1 MLRFGY
7 TCERIRV
14 YAGGHT
20 MYILYAVN
28 LKEMGKEKKYMT
40 WVWGRKAGSLEEA
53 IRSQANL
60 KQLKEHLKDIWEL
73 YQWLIFKYSILSL
86 SLSLSQWVRE
96 TLLWFIPWLTPPVL
110 SFIYVAYDIQ
120 CSPWKVSW
128 PSKFPFW
135 FSTVLSESLDESLVD
150 SSYSGSLA
158 DNDYE
163 EGVVTH
169 VVHVLHLQE
178 TTSTQTLKF
187 TGILHVS

>member
-1 MLRFGY
+1 MNHDERVCRIIEVPEFFSLCSSPWLIKKGISLSLSSKKSPRVREKRNKTKTIYDKVLNNEGEMLHFGY

-86 SLSLSQWVRE
+86 SLSLFRNE
-96 TLLWFIPWLTPPVL
+96 
-110 SFIYVAYDIQ
+110 
-120 CSPWKVSW
+120 
-128 PSKFPFW
+128 
-135 FSTVLSESLDESLVD
+135 
-150 SSYSGSLA
+150 
-158 DNDYE
+158 
-163 EGVVTH
+163 
-169 VVHVLHLQE
+169 
-178 TTSTQTLKF
+178 
-187 TGILHVS
+187 